1 MSSGSLGLIVADL
14 AEVVGDSE
22 LEASARAVGEHTLR
36 QLHGTIGSVP
46 RGMATAG
53 TLRLLTDREI
63 SILQE
68 IARGRTNAEIADV
81 LNFSLATVR
90 RDTISIYNKL
100 NVRGRANAA
109 SRAVEIGLITR

>member
-14 AEVVGDSE
+14 AAVVGDSE
-22 LEASARAVGEHTLR
+22 LEASARSVGEHTFR

-53 TLRLLTDREI
+53 TPRLLTDREI

-68 IARGRTNAEIADV
+68 IARGRTNAEIAHV